1 MPVDHPTISVVIP
14 AHNEANRIAG
24 ALESVLAQTRPPLEI
39 LVVDD
44 GSTDDTA
51 GVAERFGA
59 RVIAHQKN
67 LGISAARNRGIDE
80 ATGEW
85 IALLDADDRW
95 MPERLEWLARASA
108 ARPEIDFGFS
118 DFTMEENGVVN
129 VAHNLARTPLYLIA
143 RGEKTASTIYTIRR
157 DALAHAL
164 AVGNFLGTSTI
175 FVRREL
181 LRRHDLRFD
190 ESLPE
195 RTADYQ
201 MSEDVDWYLR
211 VLKWTDAVAI
221 DRVLSRYMRHAD
233 SAAQAYGRVRY
244 GDVKLGERVRA
255 TPHAYAP
262 GAAEAFESLRRD
274 QLRHAAQIDMRLGDF
289 AAARA
294 RFAEAQRE
302 RYSPKD
308 ALLSLL
314 ATALDCKVGRRGLHA
329 ARAIWHGWVRPVVR
343 AVRSPKSL

>member
-1 MPVDHPTISVVIP
+1 MPVDGPTISVVIP
-14 AHNEANRIAG
+14 AYNEASRIAG
-24 ALESVLAQTRPPLEI
+24 ALESVFAQTRPPLEI

-51 GVAERFGA
+51 TVAERYGA
-59 RVIAHQKN
+59 RVIAQKN

-80 ATGEW
+80 ATGDW

-108 ARPEIDFGFS
+108 ALPEIDFGFS
-118 DFTMEENGVVN
+118 DFTMEENGVVT
-129 VAHNLARTPLYLIA
+129 VAHNLVRTPLYVIA
-143 RGEKTASTIYTIRR
+143 RGEKKASTIYTIRR
-157 DALAHAL
+157 DALARAL

-190 ESLPE
+190 ETLPK

-201 MSEDVDWYLR
+201 MSEDVEWYLR
-211 VLKWTDAVAI
+211 VLKWTDAIAI
-221 DRVLSRYMRHAD
+221 DRVLARYMRHAD

-244 GDVKLGERVRA
+244 GDVKLGERIRA
-255 TPHAYAP
+255 TPESYAP
-262 GAAEAFESLRRD
+262 GAADAFASLRRD

-308 ALLSLL
+308 ALLSALS
-314 ATALDCKVGRRGLHA
+314 TALDCGLGRRGLHA